1 MEQLMKPIIS
11 LERRDAI
18 LALSNKRTQ
27 AICALMD
34 NGHVNDYDAL
44 LRLVDRPVVTREET
58 RNMTDYQHIN
68 AISEWYDLL
77 ASACRWL
84 QNIGL
89 TMTDHVPVYWYDEE
103 TQSVVW
109 DYADELVFCIDE
121 QDVEY
126 QGQQLFAS
134 AIDYFGIVTA
144 EELKTAILDCDTE
157 EAKRLMEV
165 IKQAMRV
172 HLK

>member
-1 MEQLMKPIIS
+1 MKPIMS

-18 LALSNKRTQ
+18 LVLSNKRTET
-27 AICALMD
+27 ICKLMD
-34 NGHVNDYDAL
+34 NNHVDGLEDI
-44 LRLVDRPVVTREET
+44 LRLVDRPVGTPEET
-58 RNMTDYQHIN
+58 RNATEDQHIH
-68 AISEWYDLL
+68 AISEWYDLIDK
-77 ASACRWL
+77 ACRWV

-103 TQSVVW
+103 TQSVAW
-109 DYADELVFCIDE
+109 DYADELVVCLDK

-157 EAKRLMEV
+157 EATRLMEV
-165 IKQAMRV
+165 IKQAM
-172 HLK
+172 KEYI

>member
-1 MEQLMKPIIS
+1 MKPIIS

-27 AICALMD
+27 AICALME
-34 NGHVNDYDAL
+34 NNHVDDFYTI
-44 LRLVDRPVVTREET
+44 LRLVDHPAGTPEEI
-58 RNMTDYQHIN
+58 RNTTEERHVAQIN
-68 AISEWYDLL
+68 KWYDLI
-77 ASACRWL
+77 ANACRWL

-89 TMTDHVPVYWYDEE
+89 TLTDHVPVYWYDEE

-109 DYADELVFCIDE
+109 DYADELVFCLDE

-144 EELKTAILDCDTE
+144 EELQNAILDGDTE
-157 EAKRLMEV
+157 EAERLMEV
-165 IKQAMRV
+165 IKQAM
-172 HLK
+172 KDYI

>member
-1 MEQLMKPIIS
+1 MKSIIS

-27 AICALMD
+27 AICALMEG
-34 NGHVNDYDAL
+34 NHVDGLDEI
-44 LRLVDRPVVTREET
+44 LRLVDRPVGTREAIL
-58 RNMTDYQHIN
+58 NMTEDRHGN
-68 AISEWYDLL
+68 AISAWYDLL
-77 ASACRWL
+77 ASTCRWV

-103 TQSVVW
+103 TWSVVW

-121 QDVEY
+121 QETPC

-165 IKQAMRV
+165 IKQAM
-172 HLK
+172 KEYI

>member
-1 MEQLMKPIIS
+1 MKPIIS

-27 AICALMD
+27 IICTLME
-34 NGHVNDYDAL
+34 GSHVDGLDEI
-44 LRLVDRPVVTREET
+44 LRLVDRPVGTHEEI
-58 RNMTDYQHIN
+58 RNAPEYRHVN
-68 AISEWYDLL
+68 AISAWYDLL
-77 ASACRWL
+77 ASACRWV

-109 DYADELVFCIDE
+109 DYADELVVCLDE

-157 EAKRLMEV
+157 EATRLMEV
-165 IKQAMRV
+165 IKQAM
-172 HLK
+172 KEYI